1 MGNCVILSVLTIF
14 HKNNKSRFPDQR
26 NQWRKPQRDEFPNKF
41 PKLHFHF
48 QFQFLHPVKV
58 VVISDCKRM
67 SSRQNPNPNPNT
79 NSNPNTNTASLTFD
93 QISRYFSL
101 PLNDAASTL
110 GTLSLSAFY
119 FSKSILIFQCHI
131 QYIKL
136 TLFLRAG
143 SGRQPGVRLIPR
155 PEPATCQVPDV

>member
-110 GTLSLSAFY
+110 GTLSLSL
-119 FSKSILIFQCHI
+119 SIL
-131 QYIKL
+131 
-136 TLFLRAG
+136 LFKKH
-143 SGRQPGVRLIPR
+143 SNFPMSYTVHKTHTFFTGRVWQAAWS
-155 PEPATCQVPDV
+155 EADS